1 MLAFAWTSVGIT
13 PHGRV
18 AAHASPHP
26 PEDITVTTVGQL
38 QTGARAHIHR
48 ASKMPACDI
57 SEVRSVPCLGIERT
71 LIDLAVDAS
80 EVELEYALDEALVT
94 RRTSLPKIEWRL
106 RRIGGRG
113 TPGTASL
120 RRCVEARKRLGN
132 IDSQLERRFL
142 SLLRRAEVPL
152 PRLQFPIPVG
162 ARTLLADFAYP
173 EHNLIIEVMGYRW
186 HGGRE
191 RWERDL
197 LRSSE
202 LGAAGWRILYVTK
215 GQVQKAPR
223 HTMNRIREALGMR
236 RCSFFDGKW
245 SLGDAFAR

>member
-1 MLAFAWTSVGIT
+1 MGPGGTRCLSCHGFPASYEQRVLAQCLRSPGRAWASHRT
-13 PHGRV
+13 
-18 AAHASPHP
+18 AAWLHTLLPHP

-106 RRIGGRG
+106 RRIGGQG

-142 SLLRRAEVPL
+142 VSSVA
-152 PRLQFPIPVG
+152 PRCLCRGCNSRSRSAREPCSPTSPIPS
-162 ARTLLADFAYP
+162 TT
-173 EHNLIIEVMGYRW
+173 
-186 HGGRE
+186 
-191 RWERDL
+191 
-197 LRSSE
+197 SSS
-202 LGAAGWRILYVTK
+202 R
-215 GQVQKAPR
+215 
-223 HTMNRIREALGMR
+223 
-236 RCSFFDGKW
+236 
-245 SLGDAFAR
+245 